1 MKVLTGIQPFGD
13 LQEPQI
19 AIGTPTPT
27 VPGKL
32 IHARVQ

>member
-19 AIGTPTPT
+19 AIGTPPNR
-27 VPGKL
+27 PSKL